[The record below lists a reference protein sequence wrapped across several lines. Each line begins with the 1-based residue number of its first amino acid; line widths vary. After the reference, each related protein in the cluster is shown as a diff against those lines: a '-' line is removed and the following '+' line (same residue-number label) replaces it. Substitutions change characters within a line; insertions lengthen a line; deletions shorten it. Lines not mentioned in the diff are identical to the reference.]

1 MASRDDQMRDF
12 LFRAGVEPRAVDSA
26 LDIDAVMQQ
35 WRRRWH
41 KRELGA
47 SALRHLQ
54 LADRLDLA
62 QLDVLMAIW
71 APSREFRCKEGQ
83 ETMVSTVAERLGID
97 PSRASR
103 LVSDLIAKGLAR
115 RAVSQQDA
123 RRTIVELTEDGK
135 MIVRAVRRYKFLLMG
150 DFLSGWSQEERDT
163 FLPLLDRFSKWT
175 EEAPG
180 MGSEHFAEEIAALVA
195 SLPSAPDKG

>member
-1 MASRDDQMRDF
+1 MASRDDHMRDF
-12 LFRAGVEPRAVDSA
+12 LFRAGIAPSAVDSA
-26 LDIDAVMQQ
+26 LEIDAVMQQ

-71 APSREFRCKEGQ
+71 APSREFRCKAGQ

-135 MIVRAVRRYKFLLMG
+135 TIVRAVRRYKYLLMG

-163 FLPLLDRFSKWT
+163 FLPLFARFSKWT

-180 MGSEHFAEEIAALVA
+180 MGSERFAEEIAALVA
-195 SLPSAPDKG
+195 GLPPATNKG

>member
-12 LFRAGVEPRAVDSA
+12 LNRAGIEPSAVDSA
-26 LDIDAVMQQ
+26 LEIDAVMQQ

-54 LADRLDLA
+54 LSDRLDLA

-103 LVSDLIAKGLAR
+103 LVSELIPKGLAR

-135 MIVRAVRRYKFLLMG
+135 MIVRAVRRYKYLLMG

-163 FLPLLDRFSKWT
+163 FLPLLARFSKWT

-180 MGSEHFAEEIAALVA
+180 VGSERFSDELAALVA
-195 SLPSAPDKG
+195 SLPPTADKG